1 MLICGFTNRNIK
13 YIMDVTDEI
22 ALIGNTMLF
31 YDLVAV
37 SPFKITEPKK
47 IWAALLTDECNI
59 VPYKIL
65 KHATSAL

>member
-31 YDLVAV
+31 YDLVAANHPLR
-37 SPFKITEPKK
+37 SLNRRKFEQ
-47 IWAALLTDECNI
+47 L
-59 VPYKIL
+59 Y
-65 KHATSAL
+65 